1 MKEAVMEEGFLK
13 LTVVGLGLMGGSF
26 ALALKGFK
34 NCRITGY
41 DRVKEVRE
49 EALARGVIEE
59 AVDSLE
65 SAVSEADL
73 VIFCTYPEGIIH
85 DIRRTA
91 GVMKTN
97 AVITDICGVKQP
109 IMSALPTDLD
119 YIGLHPMA
127 GKEVDGL
134 ANAEAGLFQNAGFIL
149 VPHTSYRQES
159 MDLLRELALYV
170 GAGSICVNPAPVHDR
185 IIAYTSDLMHIA
197 AVALCRSYPS
207 DMTRSHTAGA
217 FRDCTRVANINAD
230 LWTDLLLLNKQNII
244 PFLSEYISNLSSFKE
259 ALINGEHSFIHDFLE
274 TACNNKKTMQQL

>member
-1 MKEAVMEEGFLK
+1 MEEGFFK
-13 LTVVGLGLMGGSF
+13 LAVVGLGLMGGSF

-34 NCRITGY
+34 DCQIIGY

-49 EALARGVIEE
+49 EALARGVIDE
-59 AVDSLE
+59 AADSLE
-65 SAVSEADL
+65 NAVSEADL
-73 VIFCTYPEGIIH
+73 IIFCTYPEGIIR

-91 GVMKTN
+91 GVMKKN

-109 IMSALPTDLD
+109 IMSALPPDLD

-134 ANAEAGLFQNAGFIL
+134 TNAEANLFQNAGFIL
-149 VPHTSYRQES
+149 IPHTRYRQES
-159 MDLLRELALYV
+159 MDLLWELARYV

-197 AVALCRSYPS
+197 AVALCRNYPS

-230 LWTDLLLLNKQNII
+230 MWTDLLLLNKQNII

-259 ALINGEHSFIHDFLE
+259 ALINEEHLFIHDFLE